1 VTAVGAR
8 KTDIGVMASLLRVT
22 GLTKSFGAI
31 KVADSLDFEL
41 ASGECLG
48 VIGPNGAG
56 KSSLLNLIVGL
67 IRPEAGSIELDG
79 REIAHLP
86 PHRRVHLGIGRAFQ
100 IPQPFPHLS
109 VFENVLVAASFGAG
123 LRDSDAAGWAMDVL
137 GRTALEA
144 KADLL
149 AGALPL
155 IDRKR
160 LEFAKALASRPHLI
174 LLDEIAAGLTEPE
187 VERLVEVIASVKA
200 DHAMIWIE
208 HIPHALRAVADR
220 VLVLNFG
227 RKVLEGPPA
236 EVMGSQIVREIYMG
250 LTADDAA

>member
-1 VTAVGAR
+1 
-8 KTDIGVMASLLRVT
+8 MAKLLQIAA
-22 GLTKSFGAI
+22 LSKSFGAI
-31 KVADSLDFEL
+31 KVADEVDFEL
-41 ASGECLG
+41 DVGECLG

-67 IRPEAGSIELDG
+67 VQADKGSIRLDD
-79 REIAHLP
+79 REVVGLP
-86 PHRRVHLGIGRAFQ
+86 PHRRARLGIGRAFQ

-109 VFENVLVAASFGAG
+109 VYENVLVAANYGGG
-123 LRDSDAAGWAMDVL
+123 LQGSEAAAWCMDVL
-137 GRTALEA
+137 GRTRLAA

-160 LEFAKALASRPHLI
+160 LEFAKALASKPRLI
-174 LLDEIAAGLTEPE
+174 LLDEIAAGLTERE
-187 VERLVEVIASVKA
+187 VEQLIPIIASVKT
-200 DHAMIWIE
+200 DHAIIWIE

-220 VLVLNFG
+220 ILVLNFG
-227 RKVLEGPPA
+227 RKVLDGPPG
-236 EVMGSQIVREIYMG
+236 EVMDSSIVREIYMG

>member
-1 VTAVGAR
+1 MT
-8 KTDIGVMASLLRVT
+8 SLRVN
-22 GLTKSFGAI
+22 GLCKSFGAI
-31 KVADSLDFEL
+31 KVADDLAFEIG
-41 ASGECLG
+41 SGECLG
-48 VIGPNGAG
+48 IIGPNGAG

-67 IRPEAGSIELDG
+67 VRPQTGSIVLDG
-79 REIAHLP
+79 RDITHLA
-86 PHRRVHLGIGRAFQ
+86 PHQRVHLGVGRAFQ

-123 LRDSDAAGWAMDVL
+123 LRERDASAWAMDVL
-137 GRTALEA
+137 GRTALA
-144 KADLL
+144 TKADQL

-187 VERLVEVIASVKA
+187 VARLVEVIASVKA

-236 EVMGSQIVREIYMG
+236 EVMRSRIVREIYMG

>member
-1 VTAVGAR
+1 
-8 KTDIGVMASLLRVT
+8 
-22 GLTKSFGAI
+22 
-31 KVADSLDFEL
+31 
-41 ASGECLG
+41 
-48 VIGPNGAG
+48 
-56 KSSLLNLIVGL
+56 
-67 IRPEAGSIELDG
+67 
-79 REIAHLP
+79 
-86 PHRRVHLGIGRAFQ
+86 
-100 IPQPFPHLS
+100 
-109 VFENVLVAASFGAG
+109 
-123 LRDSDAAGWAMDVL
+123 
-137 GRTALEA
+137 
-144 KADLL
+144 
-149 AGALPL
+149 
-155 IDRKR
+155 
-160 LEFAKALASRPHLI
+160 LASRPHLI

>member
-1 VTAVGAR
+1 
-8 KTDIGVMASLLRVT
+8 
-22 GLTKSFGAI
+22 
-31 KVADSLDFEL
+31 
-41 ASGECLG
+41 
-48 VIGPNGAG
+48 
-56 KSSLLNLIVGL
+56 
-67 IRPEAGSIELDG
+67 
-79 REIAHLP
+79 
-86 PHRRVHLGIGRAFQ
+86 
-100 IPQPFPHLS
+100 

-123 LRDSDAAGWAMDVL
+123 LRDRDASAWAMDVL
-137 GRTALEA
+137 CCTALA
-144 KADLL
+144 GKADLL

-236 EVMGSQIVREIYMG
+236 EVMGSRIVREIYMG

>member
-1 VTAVGAR
+1 MMTE
-8 KTDIGVMASLLRVT
+8 LLRVK
-22 GLTKSFGAI
+22 GLNKSFGEI
-31 KVADSLDFEL
+31 KVADNVDFDL
-41 ASGECLG
+41 GLGECLG

-67 IRPEAGSIELDG
+67 VRADAGSIKLDG
-79 REIAHLP
+79 REIVDLA
-86 PHRRVHLGIGRAFQ
+86 PHRRARLGVGRAFQ

-109 VFENVLVAASFGAG
+109 VYENVLVAACYGGG
-123 LRDSDAAGWAMDVL
+123 LHGDDAATWAMDVL
-137 GRTALEA
+137 RRTTLDAEA
-144 KADLL
+144 DTL

-160 LEFAKALASRPHLI
+160 LEFAKALASKPRLI

-187 VERLVEVIASVKA
+187 VERLVATIASVKA

-220 VLVLNFG
+220 ILVLNFG
-227 RKVLEGPPA
+227 CKVLDGPPA
-236 EVMGSQIVREIYMG
+236 EVMESNLVKEIYMG
-250 LTADDAA
+250 LTADDVA

>member
-1 VTAVGAR
+1 MTE
-8 KTDIGVMASLLRVT
+8 LLRVK
-22 GLTKSFGAI
+22 GLNKSFGEI
-31 KVADSLDFEL
+31 KVADNVDFEL
-41 ASGECLG
+41 GLGECLG

-67 IRPEAGSIELDG
+67 VRADAGSIRLDG
-79 REIAHLP
+79 REIVDLA
-86 PHRRVHLGIGRAFQ
+86 PHRRARLGVGRAFQ

-109 VFENVLVAASFGAG
+109 VYENVLVAACYGGGLHGDGAA
-123 LRDSDAAGWAMDVL
+123 SWAMEVL
-137 GRTALEA
+137 DRTTLDA
-144 KADLL
+144 KADTL

-160 LEFAKALASRPHLI
+160 LEFAKALASKPRLI

-187 VERLVEVIASVKA
+187 VERLVATIASVKA

-220 VLVLNFG
+220 ILVLNFG
-227 RKVLEGPPA
+227 CKVLDGPPA
-236 EVMGSQIVREIYMG
+236 DVMGSSLVKEIYMG
-250 LTADDAA
+250 LTADDVA

>member
-1 VTAVGAR
+1 LARDCATA
-8 KTDIGVMASLLRVT
+8 TPLP
-22 GLTKSFGAI
+22 
-31 KVADSLDFEL
+31 
-41 ASGECLG
+41 
-48 VIGPNGAG
+48 GPWTCC
-56 KSSLLNLIVGL
+56 
-67 IRPEAGSIELDG
+67 
-79 REIAHLP
+79 
-86 PHRRVHLGIGRAFQ
+86 
-100 IPQPFPHLS
+100 
-109 VFENVLVAASFGAG
+109 AG
-123 LRDSDAAGWAMDVL
+123 LA
-137 GRTALEA
+137 A

-187 VERLVEVIASVKA
+187 VERLVELIASVKA

-227 RKVLEGPPA
+227 RKVLEGPPS

>member
-1 VTAVGAR
+1 MT
-8 KTDIGVMASLLRVT
+8 SLRVT
-22 GLTKSFGAI
+22 GLCKSFGAI
-31 KVADSLDFEL
+31 KVADDVAFEIG
-41 ASGECLG
+41 SGECLG
-48 VIGPNGAG
+48 IIGPNGAG

-67 IRPEAGSIELDG
+67 VRPESGSIVLDG
-79 REIAHLP
+79 RDISHLA
-86 PHRRVHLGIGRAFQ
+86 PHQRVHLGVGRAFQ

-123 LRDSDAAGWAMDVL
+123 LRDRDASAWAMDVL
-137 GRTALEA
+137 CRTGLAA
-144 KADLL
+144 KADQL

-187 VERLVEVIASVKA
+187 VARLVEVIASVKA

-220 VLVLNFG
+220 VLVLNCG
-227 RKVLEGPPA
+227 RKVLEGPPH
-236 EVMGSQIVREIYMG
+236 EVMGSRIVREIYMG

>member
-1 VTAVGAR
+1 
-8 KTDIGVMASLLRVT
+8 M
-22 GLTKSFGAI
+22 GLSKSFGAI
-31 KVADSLDFEL
+31 KVADGLDFEL
-41 ASGECLG
+41 GSGECLG

-67 IRPEAGSIELDG
+67 VRPQAGSIELDG
-79 REIAHLP
+79 REIVHLP
-86 PHRRVHLGIGRAFQ
+86 PHQRARLGVGRAFQ

-123 LRDSDAAGWAMDVL
+123 LHDSDAAAWAMDVL
-137 GRTALEA
+137 SRTVLEA

-160 LEFAKALASRPHLI
+160 LEFAKALASRPRVI

-187 VERLVEVIASVKA
+187 VERLVGVIASVKA

-236 EVMGSQIVREIYMG
+236 EVMGSHIVREIYMG

>member
-1 VTAVGAR
+1 
-8 KTDIGVMASLLRVT
+8 MLELRSIDA
-22 GLTKSFGAI
+22 GYGSFQALFD
-31 KVADSLDFEL
+31 VSLDVR
-41 ASGECLG
+41 AGEAIG

-67 IRPEAGSIELDG
+67 LTADGGSIMLDDK
-79 REIAHLP
+79 EITGLP
-86 PHRRVHLGIGRAFQ
+86 PHQRARMGLGRAFQ

-109 VFENVLVAASFGAG
+109 VYENALVAASYGAG
-123 LRDSDAAGWAMDVL
+123 LYGEAASNWTMEVL
-137 GRTALEA
+137 QRTGLDA
-144 KADLL
+144 KADKL

-160 LEFAKALASRPHLI
+160 LEFAKALASKPKLI

-187 VERLVEVIASVKA
+187 VERLVAIIKSVKA

-208 HIPHALRAVADR
+208 HIPHALRAVSDR
-220 VLVLNFG
+220 ILVLDFG

-236 EVMGSQIVREIYMG
+236 EVMDSAVVREIYMG
-250 LTADDAA
+250 LKADGVA

>member
-1 VTAVGAR
+1 
-8 KTDIGVMASLLRVT
+8 MT
-22 GLTKSFGAI
+22 GLLCVAGLSKSFGVI
-31 KVADSLDFEL
+31 KVADNVEFEL
-41 ASGECLG
+41 GSGECLG
-48 VIGPNGAG
+48 IIGPNGAG

-67 IRPEAGSIELDG
+67 VRADSGSIKLDG
-79 REIAHLP
+79 REMVDLAP
-86 PHRRVHLGIGRAFQ
+86 YRRARLGIGRAFQ

-109 VFENVLVAASFGAG
+109 VYENVLVAACYGGG
-123 LRDSDAAGWAMDVL
+123 LHGGKAAAWTMDVL
-137 GRTALEA
+137 GRTMLDG

-160 LEFAKALASRPHLI
+160 LEFAKALASKPRLI

-187 VERLVEVIASVKA
+187 VERLVDIIASVKA

-220 VLVLNFG
+220 ILVLNFG
-227 RKVLEGPPA
+227 RKVLDGPPV
-236 EVMGSQIVREIYMG
+236 EVMDSRIVKEIYMG
-250 LTADDAA
+250 LTADDVA